1 MSLLAAFTFLR
12 PWVLLGLPVLALL
25 WLVLDRRGRPDAMK
39 SPYIAPHLLAVLTIG
54 RATGSHSPAP
64 ALLIPAAALMV
75 LGAAGPAWRPAP
87 SPFVTETAP
96 LVIAL
101 DLSQSMTQSDI
112 QPSRLERA
120 RQKIHDLIALRAG
133 GRVGLIAYAGSA
145 HLVMP
150 LTDDP
155 TVLQPFLEGL
165 DPSIMP
171 SAGRRASAAASL
183 AAQLLANESQ
193 AGSMLFVTDGIDPGD
208 IANFPEAGS
217 ARAALI
223 VAPDGGGTEIRDWS
237 RQARVA
243 TVTSTLDNGD
253 LDAVQRALASS
264 LARAE
269 AAQGKLQDDGWIMA
283 VPAALLLLLW
293 FRRGTTLNWAMMAL
307 ALSLMA
313 PQHARAETLSDL
325 FWTPD
330 QQGQRLYEG
339 HHYAEAVES
348 FTDPSW
354 RAAALFRSGKYTEA
368 AELLAPIQTSSAQ
381 YNRGTA
387 LVRGRDYQGARAAFE
402 QALKLDPNN
411 VAAKSNLDVT
421 EKIIAYLTK
430 EREAEDQGSQSEPP
444 DATTNDLTGNQGRR
458 VQIDR
463 SSQLSE
469 DAAEQWMRQV
479 QTKPADFLRSR
490 FALEDQAAQ

>member
-1 MSLLAAFTFLR
+1 MSLIAAFTFLR
-12 PWVLLGLPVLALL
+12 PWLLVGLPLLALL
-25 WLVLDRRGRPDAMK
+25 WLVLHRKGRPDALK
-39 SPYIAPHLLAVLTIG
+39 SPHIAPHLLAALTIG
-54 RATGSHSPAP
+54 RAGTGRSAAP
-64 ALLIPAAALMV
+64 ALLIPAAMLMV

-96 LVIAL
+96 VVIAL
-101 DLSQSMTQSDI
+101 DLSQSMTETDI
-112 QPSRLERA
+112 QPSRLDRA
-120 RQKIHDLIALRAG
+120 KQKISDLIALRAG

-165 DPSIMP
+165 DPEIMP
-171 SAGRRASAAASL
+171 KAGRSASEAAKL
-183 AAQLLANESQ
+183 AEQLLANENQ

-208 IANFPEAGS
+208 IASFPEDGS
-217 ARAALI
+217 ARTALI
-223 VAPDGGGTEIRDWS
+223 VAPEGGGAEIRDWS

-269 AAQGKLQDDGWIMA
+269 AAQGKLQDAGWIMA
-283 VPAALLLLLW
+283 IPAGLLLLLW
-293 FRRGTTLNWAMMAL
+293 FRRGTTLNWSMMAL
-307 ALSLMA
+307 VLLLVA
-313 PQHARAETLSDL
+313 PRDAGADGLSDL
-325 FWTPD
+325 FWTPN
-330 QQGQRLYEG
+330 QQGRRLFEG
-339 HHYAEAVES
+339 HNYAEAAER

-354 RAAALFRSGKYTEA
+354 RAAALFRNGKYTEA
-368 AELLAPIQTSSAQ
+368 AEILAPIQTSAAQ

-387 LVRGRDYQGARAAFE
+387 LVRGRDYQGAEAAFE
-402 QALKLDPNN
+402 QALTLDPNN
-411 VAAKSNLDVT
+411 AAAQNNLDVT
-421 EKIIAYLTK
+421 KKIVAYLMK
-430 EREAEDQGSQSEPP
+430 VREAEDQGSQSEKP
-444 DATTNDLTGNQGRR
+444 DATVDDLTGDRGKR
-458 VQIDR
+458 VKIDQ

-479 QTKPADFLRSR
+479 QTRPADFLKSR
-490 FALEDQAAQ
+490 FALENQAAQ

>member
-1 MSLLAAFTFLR
+1 MSLFATFTFLR

-25 WLVLDRRGRPDAMK
+25 WLVLRRRGRPDAMR

-54 RATGSHSPAP
+54 RATSSHSPAP
-64 ALLIPAAALMV
+64 PLLIPAAALMV

-96 LVIAL
+96 VMIAL
-101 DLSQSMTQSDI
+101 DLSQSMTQTDV

-120 RQKIHDLIALRAG
+120 KQKIHDLIELRAG

-171 SAGRRASAAASL
+171 RAGRRASEAAKL
-183 AAQLLANESQ
+183 AERLLANESQ
-193 AGSMLFVTDGIDPGD
+193 AGSVLFVTDGIDPGE
-208 IANFPEAGS
+208 IANFPVGGS

-223 VAPDGGGTEIRDWS
+223 VAAGGGGTEIRDWS

-264 LARAE
+264 LTRAE
-269 AAQGKLQDDGWIMA
+269 AAQGKLQDDAWIMA

-307 ALSLMA
+307 ALLVIS
-313 PQHARAETLSDL
+313 PPPARADTLSDL

-330 QQGQRLYEG
+330 QQGRRLYEV
-339 HHYAEAVES
+339 HQYAEATQT
-348 FTDPSW
+348 FADPSW

-368 AELLAPIQTSSAQ
+368 AETLAPIQTSVAQ

-387 LVRGRDYQGARAAFE
+387 LVRGRDYQGAKAAFE
-402 QALKLDPNN
+402 QALKLDPGN
-411 VAAKSNLDVT
+411 AAARSNLDVT
-421 EKIIAYLTK
+421 EKIIVYLTK

-444 DATTNDLTGNQGRR
+444 DATTNDLTGDQGRR
-458 VQIDR
+458 VQINLN
-463 SSQLSE
+463 SQLSE

-479 QTKPADFLRSR
+479 QTKPADFLKSR
-490 FALEDQAAQ
+490 FALEDQAPQ